1 MSIQFE
7 DIARSIA
14 ADGVISST
22 DVLALR
28 RTGWSRGEI
37 SPSQAEAIF
46 ALNDAL
52 EERPGE
58 WADFFV
64 EAIGDFVL
72 NTLDP
77 KGHITDEHARW
88 LIERVS
94 ASGHVESMAEM
105 DLLVRLVERAE
116 TAPEVLKSFILEAM
130 EREILTGTGPTRCGG
145 ELTDHFVTVAECSI
159 LRRVIFAPASDRPA
173 AVSEREA
180 DMLFRI
186 KQATV
191 HCPDNA
197 PEWKTLFVQGV
208 ANYLKGFSPA
218 KHVLSYKRAA
228 ELDRFMSDHSSDT
241 GAFLGKMARHAPNSL
256 GVVFG
261 KRQSAPQKPDH
272 AAIIKQAGVISA
284 AEQLWLDA
292 HLNAD
297 GSRDEYD
304 LALLAF
310 LAEEQG

>member
-22 DVLALR
+22 DILALR

-52 EERPGE
+52 EERPTE
-58 WADFFV
+58 WVDFFV
-64 EAIGDFVL
+64 EAIGHFVL

-77 KGHITDEHARW
+77 KGHIADEHARW
-88 LIERVS
+88 LIDRVS

-105 DLLVRLVERAE
+105 ELLVRLVERAE
-116 TAPEVLKSFILEAM
+116 TAPEALKIFILKEI

-145 ELTDHFVTVAECSI
+145 ELTDHCVTVAECSI

-191 HCPDNA
+191 DCPDNA

-208 ANYLKGFSPA
+208 ANYLT
-218 KHVLSYKRAA
+218 HQRAA
-228 ELDRFMSDHSSDT
+228 ELDRFMSDHDSDT
-241 GAFLGKMARHAPNSL
+241 GAFLSKMARHAPNSL

-261 KRQSAPQKPDH
+261 KRQSAPPQPDH
-272 AAIIKQAGVISA
+272 AAIIKQAGIISA

-292 HLNAD
+292 HLDAG